1 MGRPRP
7 KKISQILPTFQN
19 VAQTSHYLVKF
30 GLPPGGLR
38 DHLASKGVDHRF
50 HGDTIGLLCSAASL
64 PGSTFANEV
73 VNGEFQGVNETI
85 PHTRTFTRIKL
96 EFYVDN
102 EYKVIKF
109 LEHWME
115 YITGASGADPLEDAY
130 NFKLNYPEKYRSQS
144 TTITKF
150 ERNYRQNLEYTFK
163 GLYPLALDSVKVQ
176 YQKSNVLKASAS
188 FAYERY
194 ICGKASS
201 LSKFRKTNEN
211 TTSAAAGKYGN
222 RSNNLKANEKYA
234 VPIPEEKSEIITN
247 GSEVWSDGVFTLNE
261 MYQVDFEQ
269 NPGDYYQFDIG
280 PGPGLSLIHI

>member
-1 MGRPRP
+1 MSRPRP

-30 GLPPGGLR
+30 GLPAGGLR
-38 DHLASKGVDHRF
+38 DHLASKGIDTRF

-73 VNGEFQGVNETI
+73 VSGEFRGVNETI
-85 PHTRTFTRIKL
+85 PHTRLFTRIKL

-102 EYKVIKF
+102 QYKVIKF

-115 YITGASGADPLEDAY
+115 YITGASSADPLEDAY
-130 NFKLNYPEKYRSQS
+130 NFKLNYPENYRSQS

-176 YQKSNVLKASAS
+176 YQKSNVLKASCS

-194 ICGKASS
+194 VCGKASS
-201 LSKFRKTNEN
+201 LSKFRKTSEN

-222 RSNNLKANEKYA
+222 RSSNLKANEKYA
-234 VPIPEEKSEIITN
+234 VPIPEDKSEIITN
-247 GSEVWSDGVFTLNE
+247 GSETWSDGVFTLNE
-261 MYQVDFEQ
+261 MFQVDSEQ
-269 NPGDYYQFDIG
+269 NLGDYYQFDIG
-280 PGPGLSLIHI
+280 PGPGS

>member
-1 MGRPRP
+1 MSRPRP

-38 DHLASKGVDHRF
+38 DHLASKGVDTRF

-115 YITGASGADPLEDAY
+115 YITGGSSADPLEDAY

-201 LSKFRKTNEN
+201 LSKFRRNNEN

-222 RSNNLKANEKYA
+222 RSKNLKANEKYA
-234 VPIPEEKSEIITN
+234 VPIETTQKEITPFGDN
-247 GSEVWSDGVFTLNE
+247 ETWSDGVFTLNE

-280 PGPGLSLIHI
+280 PGP

>member
-1 MGRPRP
+1 MSRPRP

-30 GLPPGGLR
+30 ALPASGGLR
-38 DHLASKGVDHRF
+38 EHLGSKGIDVRF
-50 HGDTIGLLCSAASL
+50 HGDTVGLLCSAASL
-64 PGSTFANEV
+64 PGSTFANEI

-102 EYKVIKF
+102 QYKVIKF

-115 YITGASGADPLEDAY
+115 YITGASSADPLEDAY
-130 NFKLNYPEKYRSQS
+130 NFKLHYPEQYRSQS

-150 ERNYRQNLEYTFK
+150 ERNYRQNLQYTFK

-176 YQKSNVLKASAS
+176 YQKSNVLKASCS
-188 FAYERY
+188 FAYDRY

-201 LSKFRKTNEN
+201 LSKFRKTSEN
-211 TTSAAAGKYGN
+211 TTSAAAGKYGS
-222 RSNNLKANEKYA
+222 RKNNLKANEKYVA
-234 VPIPEEKSEIITN
+234 ENLAEEII
-247 GSEVWSDGVFTLNE
+247 SDLGGVDEDGFVTFNQEDYFRIVKEDPNEYGWFTIDQL
-261 MYQVDFEQ
+261 
-269 NPGDYYQFDIG
+269 PGYGGGD
-280 PGPGLSLIHI
+280 

>member
-222 RSNNLKANEKYA
+222 RSNNLKANEKNA

-280 PGPGLSLIHI
+280 PGPGS